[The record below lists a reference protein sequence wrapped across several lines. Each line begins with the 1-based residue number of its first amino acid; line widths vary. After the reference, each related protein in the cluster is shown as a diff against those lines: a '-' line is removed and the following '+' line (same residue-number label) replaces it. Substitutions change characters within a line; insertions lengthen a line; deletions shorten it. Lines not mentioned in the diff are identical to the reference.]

1 MNNDRISNTPG
12 GEQMLAGA
20 IVFLVALLFY
30 QGFRYSLGDLGQLVV
45 LGFMLFGAAKIG
57 HGIYLWK
64 VTDPETFAQERGMEN
79 LLVDVPIREGNY
91 EILHEIEDALI
102 ELIRNSKTV
111 EIDLHS
117 IDKANAMGTINLHG
131 RNADAM
137 FAHVYA
143 TLARFAVPNGLHL
156 FPKPGQ
162 PVDTEI
168 RGKRLLMDLPSL
180 EISLKRAR

>member
-12 GEQMLAGA
+12 GEQMLAGGV
-20 IVFLVALLFY
+20 IFILALLFY
-30 QGFRYSLGDLGQLVV
+30 QGFRYSLGDLGQVLV
-45 LGFMLFGAAKIG
+45 LGFMLFGAAKLG
-57 HGIYLWK
+57 HGVYLWK
-64 VTDPETFAQERGMEN
+64 VTDRQRFAEERHAEN

-102 ELIRNSKTV
+102 ELIRNSRTV

-131 RNADAM
+131 RNADAI
-137 FAHVYA
+137 FAHVHA

-162 PVDTEI
+162 PIDTEI

-180 EISLKRAR
+180 EISLERAR